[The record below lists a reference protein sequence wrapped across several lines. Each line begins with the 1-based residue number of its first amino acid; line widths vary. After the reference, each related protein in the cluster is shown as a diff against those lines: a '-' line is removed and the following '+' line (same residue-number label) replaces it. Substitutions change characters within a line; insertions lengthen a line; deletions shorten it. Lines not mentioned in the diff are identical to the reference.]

1 MPPNNSEI
9 QPTSP
14 PDSGIDRTREDR
26 MFFTTAMIGLIL
38 NVQYLISYSIHGNNG
53 KAAVFISMD
62 IPGLSQFLMK

>member
-1 MPPNNSEI
+1 MPPNSPEI

-38 NVQYLISYSIHGNNG
+38 NVQYLISYSIYGSNG
-53 KAAVFISMD
+53 RLA
-62 IPGLSQFLMK
+62 L